1 MPDILYRG
9 KKKSGMKKSAVKYKR
24 MGLNKKEI
32 SRRLKRD
39 KSGRKGS
46 KGY

>member
-9 KKKSGMKKSAVKYKR
+9 TKKSGMKKSSAKYKR
-24 MGLNKKEI
+24 MGLSKKEI
-32 SRRLKRD
+32 SRRLKKEKR
-39 KSGRKGS
+39 GRKGS